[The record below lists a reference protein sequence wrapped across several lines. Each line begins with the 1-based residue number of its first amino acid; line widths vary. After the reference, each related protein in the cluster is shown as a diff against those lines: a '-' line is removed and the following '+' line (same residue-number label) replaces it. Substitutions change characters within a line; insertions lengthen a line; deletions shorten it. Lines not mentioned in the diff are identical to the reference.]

1 VLNEPFRGSAAV
13 AAGLVTAD
21 QLRGPRF
28 TRLFRG
34 IYVRADTE
42 VDFALRCRAA
52 ALTGGGRGVLAG
64 WAAAE
69 MLGAPCAPA
78 RAPVEIVLSSGGTRR
93 PGLVF
98 RRDALT
104 PDEIVELGGVRVT
117 SAARTA
123 FDLGRATPIVHAILG
138 VDALRNACEVTLDD
152 IRTVASRH
160 LGVQGGGQLPQVLRR
175 STHLADSPM
184 ESRIRVAI
192 EDAGLPLPVLQHK
205 VGPYFLDMAY
215 PELKIAVE
223 YDGREHLKPS
233 RARRDLRRQAYLTA
247 AGWTVVRFAA
257 SVVLHEPWK
266 IPADLRWFLY
276 RR

>member
-1 VLNEPFRGSAAV
+1 VLNEPFRGAAAV

-34 IYVRADTE
+34 IYVRADIE

-52 ALTGGGRGVLAG
+52 ALTGGSRGVLAG

-69 MLGAPCAPA
+69 LLGAPCAPA
-78 RAPVEIVLSSGGTRR
+78 EAPVEIVLPGGRTGR

-98 RRDALT
+98 RRDALA
-104 PDEIVELGGVRVT
+104 PDEILRVGEVRVT

-123 FDLGRATPIVHAILG
+123 FDLGRVTPIVHAILG
-138 VDALRNACEVTLDD
+138 VDALRHACEVPLDD
-152 IRTVASRH
+152 IRAVASRH
-160 LGVQGGGQLPQVLRR
+160 LGVQGRGQLAGVLRR

-184 ESRIRVAI
+184 KSRIRVAI
-192 EDAGLPLPVLQHK
+192 EDAGLPVPVLQHP

-223 YDGREHLKPS
+223 YDGGQHLKPA

-257 SVVLHEPWK
+257 SVVLYEPWK
-266 IPADLRWFLY
+266 IPADLRWLLH

>member
-1 VLNEPFRGSAAV
+1 MLNEPFLGSAAV
-13 AAGLVTAD
+13 ATGLVTAD

-52 ALTGGGRGVLAG
+52 ALTGRGRGVLAG

-69 MLGAPCAPA
+69 LLGAQCAPA
-78 RAPVEIVLSSGGTRR
+78 KAPVEIVLPGGRTRR
-93 PGLVF
+93 PGMVF
-98 RRDALT
+98 RRDALA
-104 PDEIVELGGVRVT
+104 PDEIVQVGGVRVT

-138 VDALRNACEVTLDD
+138 VDALRHACEVTLDD
-152 IRTVASRH
+152 IRAVASLH
-160 LGVQGGGQLPQVLRR
+160 LGVHGGGQLPQVLRR

-192 EDAGLPLPVLQHK
+192 EDAGLPLPVLQHQ

-223 YDGREHLKPS
+223 YDGREHLTPA
-233 RARRDLRRQAYLTA
+233 RARRDLHRQAYMTA

-257 SVVLHEPWK
+257 SVVLYEPWK
-266 IPADLRWFLY
+266 ISADLRWLLH

>member
-1 VLNEPFRGSAAV
+1 M
-13 AAGLVTAD
+13 TAD

-28 TRLFRG
+28 TRLFQG
-34 IYVRADTE
+34 IYVRADAE

-69 MLGAPCAPA
+69 MLGAPCAPREA
-78 RAPVEIVLSSGGTRR
+78 SVEIVLPNGRTRR
-93 PGLVF
+93 PGLAF
-98 RRDALT
+98 RRDALA
-104 PDEIVELGGVRVT
+104 PDEIVQVGRVRVT

-123 FDLGRATPIVHAILG
+123 FDLGRVTPVVHAILG
-138 VDALRNACEVTLDD
+138 VDAVRHACGVTPDD
-152 IRTVASRH
+152 IGTIASRH
-160 LGVQGGGQLPQVLRR
+160 PGVQGVGQLPQVLRR
-175 STHLADSPM
+175 STHLAESPM
-184 ESRIRVAI
+184 ESRIRLAI
-192 EDAGLPLPVLQHK
+192 EDACLPLPVLQHQ
-205 VGPYFLDMAY
+205 VGPYVLDMAY

-223 YDGREHLKPS
+223 YDGAQHLQPA

-257 SVVLHEPWK
+257 SVVLYEPWK
-266 IPADLRWFLY
+266 ISADLRWLLK